1 MSCCKK
7 PAANAPPSWM
17 ARACVDGLPD
27 ASFADG
33 AVVLVR
39 SDLNVPLAKDGTP
52 LDDAR
57 VTAAAPT
64 LSYVTERGARVL
76 FVTHV
81 GRPKGKDASL
91 STAALVPLLRAALPG
106 VTITHVPACVGP
118 EVEAALAAAPAGSIL
133 LLENIRFEPGETAND
148 PTFATAL
155 AAPATT
161 YVNDAFGAAHR
172 AHASTAGVADAV
184 RARGGAAV
192 LGLLMRAELAAL
204 GRSLCC
210 PRRPLLAVVGGAK
223 PSTKAS
229 VIDKLAAH
237 ADFVALAG
245 GLANTFIVAAG
256 GYVGASAVATSALAD
271 ARATLADATARGAPI
286 TLPVDSVAARSL
298 DDGESAV
305 VVPADAVP
313 AGLLALDAGPAT
325 VAALAAAAAAA
336 ATIVWNGPLGA
347 FKSAPFDAGTRALVE
362 AMAHLGDATHT
373 IVGGGHTVAAVNAA
387 GLAHKFGHVSTGG
400 GASLE
405 LLEGRVLP
413 GVAALDEGAGLAG
426 VCA

>member
-7 PAANAPPSWM
+7 PAAATSPPSWM

-27 ASFADG
+27 ATFANG

-39 SDLNVPLAKDGTP
+39 SDLNVPLASDGTP
-52 LDDAR
+52 LDAAR

-64 LSYVTERGARVL
+64 LRYVTDRGARVL
-76 FVTHV
+76 LVTHV
-81 GRPKGKDASL
+81 GRPKGRDASL
-91 STAALVPLLRAALPG
+91 STAALVPLLRQALPG
-106 VTITHVPACVGP
+106 VAITHVPACVGP
-118 EVEAALAAAPAGSIL
+118 EVESALATAPAGSIL
-133 LLENIRFEPGETAND
+133 LLENIRFEAGETAND
-148 PTFATAL
+148 ATLATAL

-161 YVNDAFGAAHR
+161 FINDAFGAAHR

-256 GYVGASAVATSALAD
+256 GDVGASAVETAALAD

-286 TLPVDSVAARSL
+286 VLPVDSVAARSL
-298 DDGESAV
+298 DDGDSAV
-305 VVPADAVP
+305 VVLADAVP

-325 VAALAAAAAAA
+325 VAALAAAAANA
-336 ATIVWNGPLGA
+336 ATVVWNGPLGA
-347 FKSAPFDAGTRALVE
+347 FEHAPFDAGTRALVD
-362 AMAHLGDATHT
+362 AMTKLRGVHT

-387 GLAHKFGHVSTGG
+387 GAASKFGHVSTGG